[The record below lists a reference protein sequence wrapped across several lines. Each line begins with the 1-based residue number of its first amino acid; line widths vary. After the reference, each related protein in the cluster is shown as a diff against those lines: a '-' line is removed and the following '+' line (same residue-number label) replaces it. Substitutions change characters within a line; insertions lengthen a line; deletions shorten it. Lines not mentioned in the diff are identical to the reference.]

1 MKIEINKV
9 VSVTYRLEANTDG
22 AEKQH
27 IETAGK
33 EQPLT
38 FLFGSG
44 GLIPAFEEN
53 LFGKSVGDAFAFSID
68 PENGYGIQDPN
79 ALVELPMDIFK
90 IDGVI
95 DMELIRVGNM
105 VPMSDSQGNR
115 LDGRVMA
122 VTSDH
127 VKMDFNHPLAGHH
140 LHFSG
145 EVIEVREASA
155 EEIAHGH
162 AHTGH
167 DGH

>member
-9 VSVTYRLEANTDG
+9 VSVTYSLEVNTDG

-33 EQPLT
+33 DHPLT

-53 LFGKSVGDAFAFSID
+53 LFGKSIGDGFAFSID
-68 PENGYGIQDPN
+68 PENGYGVYDPN
-79 ALVELPMDIFK
+79 ALVELPMDLFK
-90 IDGVI
+90 VDGVI
-95 DMELIRVGNM
+95 DMEMIRVGNM
-105 VPMSDSQGNR
+105 IPMSDPQGNR
-115 LDGRVMA
+115 LDGKVMA
-122 VTSDH
+122 VTAES
-127 VKMDFNHPLAGHH
+127 VQMDFNHPLAGHH

-145 EVIEVREASA
+145 EVIEVRDASA
-155 EEIAHGH
+155 EELAHGH

-167 DGH
+167 NGH